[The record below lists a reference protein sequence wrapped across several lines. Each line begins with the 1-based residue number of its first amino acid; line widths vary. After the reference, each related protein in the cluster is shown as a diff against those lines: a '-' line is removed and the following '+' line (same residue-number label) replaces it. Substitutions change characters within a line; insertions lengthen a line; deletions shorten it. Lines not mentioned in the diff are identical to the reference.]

1 VKKKR
6 SRSHPLICWD
16 IAAPAILQLPHSPDE
31 EDLRELALK
40 YDWVIDVPAVFLQE
54 FEAIVVTTLD
64 QKIVWT
70 SRGFKK
76 MTGYTPSFA
85 RHKQPSFLQGEATD
99 PVVRASIRA
108 ALRDFKHITGT
119 LVNYR
124 KDGTSY
130 RCQVSIQ
137 PVRNSGGAVVHFMA
151 LERSLD

>member
-1 VKKKR
+1 VKKRRFK
-6 SRSHPLICWD
+6 SHPLFCWD

-40 YDWVIDVPAVFLQE
+40 YDWVIDVPAVFLRE

-64 QKIVWT
+64 QKIVWV

-85 RHKQPSFLQGEATD
+85 RHKRPSFLQGEATD
-99 PVVRASIRA
+99 PAVRASIRT
-108 ALRDFKHITGT
+108 ALGDFKHITET

-130 RCQVSIQ
+130 DCQVSIQ
-137 PVRNSGGAVVHFMA
+137 PVRNGSGTVVHFMA